1 MRQARQVS
9 FHVSRLT
16 GEGIPD
22 RTVACV
28 SVIVRPVELS
38 LYIETAV
45 FKGENAMKGGWLIL
59 VGLAMVAGI
68 AAMTAPEPQQRD
80 GIFIH
85 VSHGTD
91 DPHRVAM
98 ALRMAEIMEE
108 QRDVLIYFDI
118 KGIDVCLKSAPDI
131 QLTRM
136 PSSKA
141 QVRKLLNRKVTIM
154 ACPACLQAAG
164 KTPEDL
170 AEGIQIAD
178 KDKFFT
184 FTKGRIL
191 AIDY

>member
-1 MRQARQVS
+1 M
-9 FHVSRLT
+9 

-22 RTVACV
+22 WTVTLFSLTV
-28 SVIVRPVELS
+28 RVIES
-38 LYIETAV
+38 FLYIETAV
-45 FKGENAMKGGWLIL
+45 FKGENTMKGRWLIL
-59 VGLAMVAGI
+59 VGLVLLAGI
-68 AAMTAPEPQQRD
+68 AATKVPEPEQRD

-98 ALRMAEIMEE
+98 ALRMAEIMKE
-108 QRDVLIYFDI
+108 QRDVLVYFDI
-118 KGIDVCLKSAPDI
+118 KGIDACLKNAPDI

-141 QVRKLLNRKVTIM
+141 QIQKLIERKAIIM

-164 KTPEDL
+164 KTPADL
-170 AEGIQIAD
+170 VDGIQIAD

-191 AIDY
+191 TIDY